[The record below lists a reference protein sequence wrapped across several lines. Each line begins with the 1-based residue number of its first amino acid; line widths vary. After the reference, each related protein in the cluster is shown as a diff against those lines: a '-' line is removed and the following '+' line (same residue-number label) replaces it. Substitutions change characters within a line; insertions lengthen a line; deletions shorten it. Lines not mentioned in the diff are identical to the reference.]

1 MEPLEIM
8 GALLTAE
15 GRDNPYPLYDEAHR
29 LGAVIDAGEGF
40 VMVPSYEQCDQ
51 VLRNASFG
59 VWDVDWRGEAW
70 DDEQQRRPSLRS
82 MERSVMYSN
91 APDHSRMRSLISS
104 VFTPR
109 RIAALEPAITAIVE
123 TLLDR
128 VAETGA
134 GGAAVDLMD
143 DFAYQLPASVIC
155 DLLGIPPTDRVT
167 FRELATQLAAVLDY
181 VDDLSRLDGA
191 DAAWLELEL
200 YFGGLLA
207 ERRTRPQDDLV
218 SALITVCDAD
228 DARLSAA
235 ELLCN
240 LALLLVAGFETTAN
254 LFGNGV
260 RLLFEHPE
268 VGAGLR
274 NGDLRYAGFAEEV
287 LRYDSPVQMTT
298 RIALTDGLSVG
309 DVAAPPGTEVAV
321 MIGAA
326 NRDARRYQDPERFD
340 PTRTEIGPLSFG
352 AGPHFCVGSVLARTE
367 AAIGFPRLLARF
379 PDLAPA
385 GEPTRNQRFI
395 LRGYEYL
402 PVTVT

>member
-8 GALLTAE
+8 GALLTSK
-15 GRDNPYPLYDEAHR
+15 GRDNPYPLYDEARR
-29 LGAVIDAGEGF
+29 LGSVLDAGEGL
-40 VMVPSYEQCDQ
+40 VMVPSYDECNQ
-51 VLRNASFG
+51 VLRDPSFG
-59 VWDVDWRGEAW
+59 VWDVDRRGEAW

-82 MERSVMYSN
+82 MERSVIHSN
-91 APDHSRMRSLISS
+91 APDHARMRPLISS
-104 VFTPR
+104 AFTPR
-109 RIAALEPAITAIVE
+109 RVAALEPAIGAAVE

-128 VAETGA
+128 VADAGA
-134 GGAAVDLMD
+134 DGAAVDLMD
-143 DFAYQLPASVIC
+143 GFAYQLPVSVIC
-155 DLLGIPPTDRVT
+155 DLMGIPHEDRET
-167 FRELATQLAAVLDY
+167 FRLLATRLAAVLDF
-181 VDDLSRLDGA
+181 VEDLSRLDGA

-207 ERRTRPQDDLV
+207 ERRARPQDDLV
-218 SALITVCDAD
+218 SDLIAVCDGD
-228 DARLSAA
+228 DARLSRA

-240 LALLLVAGFETTAN
+240 LALLLIAGFETTAN

-274 NGDLRYAGFAEEV
+274 RGDLRYPAFVDEV

-298 RIALTDGLSVG
+298 RIALTEGLSVG
-309 DVAAPPGTEVAV
+309 DVAVPAGAEVAV

-326 NRDARRYQDPERFD
+326 NRDTRRYEEPERFD

-367 AAIGFPRLLARF
+367 AAIGFPRLLERF
-379 PDLAPA
+379 PALAPA
-385 GEPTRNQRFI
+385 GAPTRNQRFI
-395 LRGYEYL
+395 LRGYERL
-402 PVTVT
+402 PVTLS

>member
-1 MEPLEIM
+1 MEPMDIM
-8 GALLTAE
+8 GALLSTE
-15 GRDNPYPLYDEAHR
+15 GRADPYPLYDEAHR

-40 VMVPSYEQCDQ
+40 VMVPSYEECNQ
-51 VLRNASFG
+51 VLRNPLFG
-59 VWDVDWRGEAW
+59 VWDVDWRSRVW

-82 MERSVMYSN
+82 MERSVIYSN
-91 APDHSRMRSLISS
+91 APDHGRMRPLIAS

-109 RIAALEPAITAIVE
+109 RVAALEPAIEQAVE
-123 TLLDR
+123 VLLDR
-128 VAETGA
+128 IAEA
-134 GGAAVDLMD
+134 GVGGTPVDLMD
-143 DFAYQLPASVIC
+143 DFAYQLPAAVIC
-155 DLLGIPPTDRVT
+155 DLLGIPEPDRET
-167 FRELATQLAAVLDY
+167 FRVLATQLATVLDF
-181 VDDLSRLDGA
+181 VEDLSRLDGA

-207 ERRTRPQDDLV
+207 ERRRLPQDDLV
-218 SALITVCDAD
+218 SALISVCDAD
-228 DARLSAA
+228 DSRLSGA

-240 LALLLVAGFETTAN
+240 LTLLLIAGFETTAN

-274 NGDLRYAGFAEEV
+274 HGDMRYADFAEEV

-309 DVAAPPGTEVAV
+309 DVPVPPGGEVAV

-326 NRDARRYQDPERFD
+326 NRDARRYADPERFD

-367 AAIGFPRLLARF
+367 AAIGFPRLLERF
-379 PDLAPA
+379 PALAPA
-385 GEPTRNQRFI
+385 GEPTRNQRFL
-395 LRGYEYL
+395 LRGYEHL
-402 PVTVT
+402 PVTVS

>member
-1 MEPLEIM
+1 MEPLDIM

-29 LGAVIDAGEGF
+29 LGAVIDAAEGF
-40 VMVPSYEQCDQ
+40 VMVPSYDACNQ

-59 VWDVDWRGEAW
+59 VWDVDWRGEVW

-82 MERSVMYSN
+82 MERSVIYSN

-109 RIAALEPAITAIVE
+109 RIAALEPAISTIVE

-128 VAETGA
+128 VAEAGA
-134 GGAAVDLMD
+134 DGATVDLMD
-143 DFAYQLPASVIC
+143 DFAYQLPVSVIC
-155 DLLGIPPTDRVT
+155 DLMGIPPEDRDT

-207 ERRTRPQDDLV
+207 ERRMRPQDDLV

-260 RLLFEHPE
+260 RLLFEYPE

-274 NGDLRYAGFAEEV
+274 SGDLRYAGFAEEV

-367 AAIGFPRLLARF
+367 AAIGFPALLARF
-379 PDLAPA
+379 PALAPA

-395 LRGYEYL
+395 LRGYERL

>member
-1 MEPLEIM
+1 MEPLDIM
-8 GALLTAE
+8 GALLTSE

-29 LGAVIDAGEGF
+29 LGAVLDAGEGF
-40 VMVPSYEQCDQ
+40 VMVPSYDECNQ
-51 VLRNASFG
+51 VLRNTSFG
-59 VWDVDWRGEAW
+59 VWDVDLRGEIW

-82 MERSVMYSN
+82 MERSVIYSN
-91 APDHSRMRSLISS
+91 APDHGRMRSLISS

-109 RIAALEPAITAIVE
+109 RVAALEPAISAIVDA
-123 TLLDR
+123 LLDQI
-128 VAETGA
+128 AEAGA
-134 GGAAVDLMD
+134 GGTTVDLMD
-143 DFAYQLPASVIC
+143 GFAYQLPVSVIC
-155 DLLGIPPTDRVT
+155 DLMGIPPADRET
-167 FRELATQLAAVLDY
+167 FRQLATRLAAVLDY
-181 VDDLSRLDGA
+181 VEDLSRLDGA

-218 SALITVCDAD
+218 SALIAVCDAG

-274 NGDLRYAGFAEEV
+274 NGRLRYAGFAEEV

-298 RIALTDGLSVG
+298 RIALTDGLSIG
-309 DVAAPPGTEVAV
+309 EVAAPPGTEVAV

-367 AAIGFPRLLARF
+367 AAIGFPRLLDRF
-379 PDLAPA
+379 PALAPA

-395 LRGYEYL
+395 LRGYEHL

>member
-1 MEPLEIM
+1 M
-8 GALLTAE
+8 GALLTTE

-29 LGAVIDAGEGF
+29 LGAVIDAGQGL
-40 VMVPSYEQCDQ
+40 VMVPSYDACNH

-59 VWDVDWRGEAW
+59 VWDVDWRGVIW

-82 MERSVMYSN
+82 MERSVIYSN
-91 APDHSRMRSLISS
+91 APDHGRMRSLISS

-109 RIAALEPAITAIVE
+109 RVAALEPAIEAAVE
-123 TLLDR
+123 SLLDR
-128 VAETGA
+128 LAETGA
-134 GGAAVDLMD
+134 NGAAVDLMN
-143 DFAYQLPASVIC
+143 DFAYQLPVTVIC
-155 DLLGIPPTDRVT
+155 DLLGIPQPDRET
-167 FRELATQLAAVLDY
+167 FRVLATDLAAVLDF
-181 VDDLSRLDGA
+181 VDDLSRLDEA

-207 ERRTRPQDDLV
+207 ERRMRPQDDLV
-218 SALITVCDAD
+218 SALIAVCDAD
-228 DARLSAA
+228 DARLSGA

-240 LALLLVAGFETTAN
+240 LALLLIAGFETTAN

-274 NGDLRYAGFAEEV
+274 RGHLRYAGFAEEV
-287 LRYDSPVQMTT
+287 LRYDSPVQMTS

-309 DVAAPPGTEVAV
+309 DVPVPAGAEVAV

-326 NRDARRYQDPERFD
+326 NRDARRYEQPQRFD

-367 AAIGFPRLLARF
+367 AAIGFPRLLERF
-379 PDLAPA
+379 PALAPA
-385 GEPTRNQRFI
+385 GAPTRNQRFI
-395 LRGYEYL
+395 LRGYERL
-402 PVTVT
+402 PVTVS

>member
-1 MEPLEIM
+1 MEPMDIM
-8 GALLTAE
+8 AALLTAE

-29 LGAVIDAGEGF
+29 LGAVIDASEGF
-40 VMVPSYEQCDQ
+40 VMVPSYDECDH

-59 VWDVDWRGEAW
+59 VWDVDWRGRAW

-82 MERSVMYSN
+82 MERSVIYAN
-91 APDHSRMRSLISS
+91 APDHGRMRSLISS

-109 RIAALEPAITAIVE
+109 RVAALEPMIEQAVE
-123 TLLDR
+123 ALLDR
-128 VAETGA
+128 VARAGA
-134 GGAAVDLMD
+134 DGAAVDLMD
-143 DFAYQLPASVIC
+143 DFAYQLPVSVIC
-155 DLLGIPPTDRVT
+155 DLLGIPAEDRET
-167 FRELATQLAAVLDY
+167 FRVLATELAAVLDY

-200 YFGGLLA
+200 YFGGLFA
-207 ERRTRPQDDLV
+207 ERRRCPQDDLV
-218 SALITVCDAD
+218 SALIAVCDAD
-228 DARLSAA
+228 DSRLSGA

-240 LALLLVAGFETTAN
+240 LALLLIAGFETTAN

-268 VGAGLR
+268 VGTGLR
-274 NGDLRYAGFAEEV
+274 SGDLRYAGFAEEV
-287 LRYDSPVQMTT
+287 LRYDSPVQLTT

-309 DVAAPPGTEVAV
+309 DVPVRPGTEIAL

-326 NRDARRYQDPERFD
+326 NRDARRYEAPERFD
-340 PTRTEIGPLSFG
+340 PARTAIGPLSFG

-367 AAIGFPRLLARF
+367 AAIGFPRLLERF
-379 PDLAPA
+379 PALAAA
-385 GEPTRNQRFI
+385 GAPTRNQRFV
-395 LRGYEYL
+395 LRGYEHL